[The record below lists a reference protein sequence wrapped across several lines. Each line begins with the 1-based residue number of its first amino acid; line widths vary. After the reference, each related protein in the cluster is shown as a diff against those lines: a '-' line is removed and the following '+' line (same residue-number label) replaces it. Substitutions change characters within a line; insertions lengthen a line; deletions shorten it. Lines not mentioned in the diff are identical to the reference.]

1 MSKEEKRAW
10 ILLVCAVAAYATY
23 LALVLTQ
30 VRGGDL
36 TSVAYGVPLLA
47 TVGGSIVLSI
57 LLDIFVGGRPEPK
70 DQRDR
75 EISRFGDAMGQ
86 AFVIIGAVA
95 AMLLAIADLDAFWI
109 ANVVYLCFV
118 LSAVLGSVAKI
129 TAYRSGMP
137 AKW

>member
-10 ILLVCAVAAYATY
+10 ILLICAIGAYGIY
-23 LALVLTQ
+23 LALILTQ
-30 VRGGDL
+30 SQTRDL
-36 TSVAYGVPLLA
+36 PDVAYAVPLLA
-47 TVGGSIVLSI
+47 TVGGSIVASI
-57 LLDIFVGGRPEPK
+57 LLDIFVGGRAERK

-86 AFVIIGAVA
+86 AFVIIGAVG
-95 AMLLAIADLDAFWI
+95 AMLLAIFEFDTFWI

-118 LSAVLGSVAKI
+118 LSAVLGSIAKI

>member
-10 ILLVCAVAAYATY
+10 ILLVCAIGAYGIY
-23 LALVLTQ
+23 LALILTLPN
-30 VRGGDL
+30 GGDL
-36 TSVAYGVPLLA
+36 TRVAYAVPLLA
-47 TVGGSIVLSI
+47 TVGGSIVASI
-57 LLDIFVGGRPEPK
+57 LLDIFVGGRPERK

-86 AFVIIGAVA
+86 AFVVIGAVA
-95 AMLLAIADLDAFWI
+95 AMLLAIFEFDAFWI

-118 LSAVLGSVAKI
+118 LSAVLGSIAKI

-137 AKW
+137 SQW

>member
-10 ILLVCAVAAYATY
+10 ILLVCAIGAYAIY
-23 LALVLTQ
+23 LTLTLTQ
-30 VRGGDL
+30 ARGGDL
-36 TSVAYGVPLLA
+36 TSVAYAVPLLA
-47 TVGGSIVLSI
+47 TIGGSIVLSI
-57 LLDIFVGGRPEPK
+57 LLDIFVGGRPERK

-86 AFVIIGAVA
+86 AFVVIGAVA
-95 AMLLAIADLDAFWI
+95 AMLFAVIDLDPFWI

-118 LSAVLGSVAKI
+118 LSATLGSIAKI

-137 AKW
+137 ARW

>member
-10 ILLVCAVAAYATY
+10 ILLVCAIGAYGIYLALILTQARPGDLTTAAYA
-23 LALVLTQ
+23 
-30 VRGGDL
+30 
-36 TSVAYGVPLLA
+36 VPLLA
-47 TVGGSIVLSI
+47 TVGGSIAASI
-57 LLDIFVGGRPEPK
+57 VLDIFVGGRPERK

-86 AFVIIGAVA
+86 AFVVIGAVA
-95 AMLLAIADLDAFWI
+95 AMLFAILNLDAFWI

-118 LSAVLGSVAKI
+118 LSAVLGSIAKI

>member
-10 ILLVCAVAAYATY
+10 ILLVCAIGAYGIY
-23 LALVLTQ
+23 LALILTLPN
-30 VRGGDL
+30 GGDL
-36 TSVAYGVPLLA
+36 TRVAYAVPLLA
-47 TVGGSIVLSI
+47 TVGGSIVASI
-57 LLDIFVGGRPEPK
+57 LLDIFVGGRPERK

-86 AFVIIGAVA
+86 AFVVIGAVA
-95 AMLLAIADLDAFWI
+95 AMLLAIFEFDAFWI

-118 LSAVLGSVAKI
+118 LSAVLGSIAKI

-137 AKW
+137 AQW

>member
-1 MSKEEKRAW
+1 MSKEEKRSW
-10 ILLVCAVAAYATY
+10 ILLICAIVAYATY
-23 LALVLTQ
+23 LALILTQ

-36 TSVAYGVPLLA
+36 ASVAYAVPLLA

-95 AMLLAIADLDAFWI
+95 AMLFAILNLDAFWI

-118 LSAVLGSVAKI
+118 LSAVLGSIAKI